1 MHEVLEVLFPFIVL
15 LYIID
20 CIAYVGDQHL
30 LFSSHFG
37 KQFVLRKPG
46 LHLVGLLPISEAV
59 VSHNVPVFL
68 TNRGIYIV
76 RGEYWAKNARYKAEN
91 LHFTGYEEVVS
102 IEADGK
108 VVKVNGETLINFP
121 SSTNA
126 EQMRQMLQELT
137 CLEASGRRQKI
148 REFLDETTNL
158 QEIRAIRDN
167 RQPLVHIKILSSIL
181 FVNVFGIF
189 PLALYSGLSSYIF
202 LPVVVYLSICVYLLI
217 VIMAYF
223 ARRTLFGTKAVQTV
237 LVMIPTI
244 LSPVTAIHVVKK
256 LTREI
261 YTRFD
266 YAAVAAALLPSEAFQ
281 SAMREELL
289 QIAYAKGEK
298 QNAEVKEFWSLREKA
313 LLALLAKTEI
323 RMEQLLAPPKRQ
335 DPSAASYCPLC
346 LSEYRPGVE
355 KCADCGIDLREFDD
369 NALESGH

>member
-1 MHEVLEVLFPFIVL
+1 MHYVLEVLFPFIVL

-20 CIAYVGDQHL
+20 CMAYVGDHHL

-37 KQFVLRKPG
+37 KRYELKQPG

-59 VSHNVPVFL
+59 VSHNLPIFL
-68 TNRGIYIV
+68 TSRGIYIV

-108 VVKVNGETLINFP
+108 VVKVNGETLIKFP

-137 CLEASGRRQKI
+137 CLEASSRRQKI

-158 QEIRAIRDN
+158 QEIRAIRDT

-189 PLALYSGLSSYIF
+189 PLALYSGLSSYMI

-244 LSPVTAIHVVKK
+244 LSPVAAIHMVKK

-289 QIAYAKGEK
+289 HIAYAKGEK
-298 QNAEVKEFWSLREKA
+298 QNAEVNEFWSLREKA
-313 LLALLAKTEI
+313 LIALLAKTEI
-323 RMEQLLAPPKRQ
+323 RMEQLLASPKRQ
-335 DPSAASYCPLC
+335 DPSAVSYCPLC
-346 LSEYRPGVE
+346 LSEYRIEVE

>member
-1 MHEVLEVLFPFIVL
+1 MHYVLEVLFPFIVL

-20 CIAYVGDQHL
+20 CMAYVGDQHL

-37 KQFVLRKPG
+37 KRFELKKPG

-59 VSHNVPVFL
+59 VSHNLPIFL
-68 TNRGIYIV
+68 TSRGIYTV
-76 RGEYWAKNARYKAEN
+76 PGKYWAENARYKAEN
-91 LHFTGYEEVVS
+91 LHFTGYEEVVK
-102 IEADGK
+102 IEAHGK
-108 VVKVNGETLINFP
+108 VVKVNGEAFIKFP

-137 CLEASGRRQKI
+137 CLEASSRRQKI

-167 RQPLVHIKILSSIL
+167 HQPLAHIKILSSVL
-181 FVNVFGIF
+181 FVNVFVIF
-189 PLALYSGLSSYIF
+189 PLALYSGLSSYMI

-223 ARRTLFGTKAVQTV
+223 ARRTLFGTKAAQTV
-237 LVMIPTI
+237 LVMMPTI
-244 LSPVTAIHVVKK
+244 LSPVTAIHIVKK
-256 LTREI
+256 LTKDI

-266 YAAVAAALLPSEAFQ
+266 YTAVAAALLPSEAFQ
-281 SAMREELL
+281 SVMREELL
-289 QIAYAKGEK
+289 QIAYAKEEK

-313 LLALLAKTEI
+313 LLALLAKTGI
-323 RMEQLLAPPKRQ
+323 RMEQLLTPPKRQ

-369 NALESGH
+369 NALEPGH